1 MAPRKKKRLRSGFT
15 TGTAAAAAAKG
26 ALRLIVENRSPETVH
41 IDFLTEGGVTIP
53 LKRIERLAETRAIC
67 TVIKDA
73 GDDPDVT
80 HRAEIGAEVELTT
93 RAGSGRGPGVLRIE
107 GGAGVGTVTKPGL
120 EVPPGSPAI
129 NPGPRRMIRAAV
141 DAVLAGRR
149 HGFDVRVRIFV
160 PRGEALAR
168 QTLNARLGIIG
179 GISILGTT
187 GIVRPMSHAAFT
199 ATIRSAL
206 SVAASSDAGTA
217 VLATGRRSERFAQA
231 VLADLAEESFVQI
244 GDYFRFAMETVA
256 ALAFESVIIAVFF
269 GKALKMAQGIAHT
282 HAAKAPLVLDRLAGW
297 TRAATGDDRLA
308 QDVRRANT
316 ARQAFGILRD
326 RAPGVVAAVG
336 ARVVGTAANFAGNQ
350 TTVRSIIFDYDGSVV
365 YDSNAPE
372 GEGR

>member
-1 MAPRKKKRLRSGFT
+1 
-15 TGTAAAAAAKG
+15 
-26 ALRLIVENRSPETVH
+26 
-41 IDFLTEGGVTIP
+41 
-53 LKRIERLAETRAIC
+53 
-67 TVIKDA
+67 
-73 GDDPDVT
+73 
-80 HRAEIGAEVELTT
+80 
-93 RAGSGRGPGVLRIE
+93 
-107 GGAGVGTVTKPGL
+107 
-120 EVPPGSPAI
+120 
-129 NPGPRRMIRAAV
+129 MIRAAV

-168 QTLNARLGIIG
+168 QTLNARLGITG

-206 SVAASSDAGTA
+206 SVAASSDASTA

-282 HAAKAPLVLDRLAGW
+282 HAAQAPLVLDRLAGW

-308 QDVRRANT
+308 QVVFQQYSFKGVT
-316 ARQAFGILRD
+316 GKGFGIESVCV
-326 RAPGVVAAVG
+326 API
-336 ARVVGTAANFAGNQ
+336 RLGTVHGGICIA
-350 TTVRSIIFDYDGSVV
+350 
-365 YDSNAPE
+365 
-372 GEGR
+372 